1 MRNLISTP
9 FGTRYGSQDSYFLPT
24 QSHDSSCD
32 PPTSVPGVN
41 DFIDP
46 LHLKH
51 SKRTV
56 LPVFPYETPSQDR
69 NHWIPYKHYRHASS
83 KLQEMIKLTK
93 YFIR

>member
-1 MRNLISTP
+1 MRSLISTP
-9 FGTRYGSQDSYFLPT
+9 FGTRYGSQDSYFLPA

-41 DFIDP
+41 HFTDP
-46 LHLKH
+46 LYFCKH
-51 SKRTV
+51 SKRTG
-56 LPVFPYETPSQDR
+56 FPYETPSQDR
-69 NHWIPYKHYRHASS
+69 NDWIPYKHYRHASS